1 MIRVIDKANVRLFAR
16 TMDQLFR
23 VRHSVFVEEKG
34 WREFERDG
42 LFEKDQF
49 DTEDATYVVALDEHC
64 DAIGCFRLYP
74 TVLPHMISEVFPNLV
89 EGEVLRRSDVLEL
102 TRFHLSKPKR
112 RAREYLE
119 LLTAIPEIVDHADR
133 AAGGHRRRIPCV
145 GSVRGQREQPGA
157 HQQDAGLDAVGVR
170 AQPSAAGTRV
180 MKQALLREPVVRAGQ
195 PLRQGDDVP
204 AIFTGG
210 DFEKRTHQK
219 QTFRGQNILPR
230 MNGYGGRR

>member
-119 LLTAIPEIVDHADR
+119 LLTAIPEIGLEFGLAGFTAIVR
-133 AAGGHRRRIPCV
+133 TLRIPVMQAAGLSITPTGLPVDIDGESHVSVLFEVSESSLARINKTR
-145 GSVRGQREQPGA
+145 GSTLSVFE
-157 HQQDAGLDAVGVR
+157 HN
-170 AQPSAAGTRV
+170 
-180 MKQALLREPVVRAGQ
+180 LLRRA
-195 PLRQGDDVP
+195 R
-204 AIFTGG
+204 A
-210 DFEKRTHQK
+210 
-219 QTFRGQNILPR
+219 
-230 MNGYGGRR
+230 